1 MAVDLRHLKYFL
13 AVAEEGHITGAAER
27 LGIQQPPLSRLIR
40 AMERELDVQ
49 LFRRKARGVE
59 VTPGGR
65 AFEEKA
71 RTVLADLDEAYET
84 TRSTARG
91 ERGRICVG
99 ATPTGPFHPLVPQ
112 AIRAFRQA
120 YPFVS
125 LTIEEHLSNELLEQV
140 RNRRIDVAFAWTPP
154 AEGLVVT
161 PLVEDALVVALP
173 RTHKLAQ
180 GRREEAVPLKALA
193 ADTFIIYG
201 RKDGFGLYAATIVA
215 CHEVGF
221 KPRFGQEARRLAS
234 ALSLVAAE
242 LGVFLSPPR
251 SSACRWTGSSIAG
264 SKVHV
269 SLDQL

>member
-1 MAVDLRHLKYFL
+1 
-13 AVAEEGHITGAAER
+13 
-27 LGIQQPPLSRLIR
+27 
-40 AMERELDVQ
+40 
-49 LFRRKARGVE
+49 
-59 VTPGGR
+59 
-65 AFEEKA
+65 
-71 RTVLADLDEAYET
+71 
-84 TRSTARG
+84 
-91 ERGRICVG
+91 
-99 ATPTGPFHPLVPQ
+99 
-112 AIRAFRQA
+112 
-120 YPFVS
+120 
-125 LTIEEHLSNELLEQV
+125 
-140 RNRRIDVAFAWTPP
+140 
-154 AEGLVVT
+154 
-161 PLVEDALVVALP
+161 VVALP

-193 ADTFIIYG
+193 AETFIIYG

-215 CHEVGF
+215 CHEAGF